1 MGSDRPFLVGLICW
15 TLILA
20 GMRGIYNTMKL
31 LGTDEFRQSMSI
43 FPYSAT
49 VAETIVFGTL
59 VVMVACGICMYE
71 RQGWA
76 RWIYLLAMPV
86 FFVQRFLAI
95 TAPLTLPADQAEPQD
110 PLAAIQAHLQ
120 APPNQTKEELMLAA
134 FFLLYAISLW
144 ILFSLSARRFF
155 HPPMYVDE

>member
-1 MGSDRPFLVGLICW
+1 
-15 TLILA
+15 
-20 GMRGIYNTMKL
+20 MKA

-59 VVMVACGICMYE
+59 VVMVVGGICMYE

-76 RWIYLLAMPV
+76 RWVYLLVMPV
-86 FFVQRFLAI
+86 FFIQRFLAI
-95 TAPLTLPADQAEPQD
+95 TAPQTLPADQAAPQD
-110 PLAAIQAHLQ
+110 PLAAVQVHMQ
-120 APPNQTKEELMLAA
+120 VPPSQTKEELILAA
-134 FFLLYAISLW
+134 LVVFYVISIWLL
-144 ILFSLSARRFF
+144 FTLSSRRFF